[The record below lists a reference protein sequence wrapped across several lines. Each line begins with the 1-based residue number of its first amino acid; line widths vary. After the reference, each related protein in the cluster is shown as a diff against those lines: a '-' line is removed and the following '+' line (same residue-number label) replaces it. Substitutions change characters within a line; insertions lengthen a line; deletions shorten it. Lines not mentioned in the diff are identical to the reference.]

1 MNKLYVIGIGPRCPD
16 EEAREIVSSCDV
28 VIASKRNMERGQG
41 SEVRGQG
48 SGGRKQRTR
57 WMYRR
62 WSPVPR
68 LA

>member
-41 SEVRGQG
+41 SGVKGFSPYLPWR
-48 SGGRKQRTR
+48 
-57 WMYRR
+57 RR
-62 WSPVPR
+62 WT
-68 LA
+68 L